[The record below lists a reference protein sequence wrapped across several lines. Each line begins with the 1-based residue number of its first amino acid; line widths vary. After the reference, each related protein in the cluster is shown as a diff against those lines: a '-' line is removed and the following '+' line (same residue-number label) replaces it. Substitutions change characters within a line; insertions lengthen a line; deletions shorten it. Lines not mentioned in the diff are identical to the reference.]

1 MTVKAFR
8 IQNFMCFADSGWVE
22 LQPLT
27 LFYGYNSAGK
37 SAFLRS
43 LLLLR
48 ETLQLSDQALS
59 LDPHDPPFISKSG
72 KGLTSLDADSY
83 GTLVRDHE
91 IGRSISFWFECEIRD
106 SKHSKVVTAFEELGI
121 EGTAVQVRLSYGLHH
136 QQVILQE
143 LAVYDEREELIINAR
158 APQAEPSALKPWYF
172 EADFF
177 KEQPA
182 NSWPLTALV
191 VKEGFFPEFH
201 LLSPQSDIGA
211 LSHIQQ
217 LLCHCKRSIDAFFKS
232 LEYVGPRG
240 YNHFYNLVSQGAKG
254 LTAFLL
260 NKQALETVNKWLA
273 EFGFQVRL
281 EIKALAH
288 TEPKTQLLFSDA
300 LSRRNPPFQTSI
312 RDVGLGLSQILPLL
326 TTTLLAPENST
337 LLIEQPEHHL
347 HPRAQS
353 RLGDLLIYVAV
364 RRKVRLL
371 IETHSENLLIR
382 MRRRVAESTRGYV
395 SESEKCY
402 LPISELK
409 VYFVDCEI
417 DASGVS
423 SIGIGEMGEIFT
435 AATSFNGFF
444 SDDLRDTVSMGKAR
458 LGV

>member
-1 MTVKAFR
+1 MPVKGFR

-22 LQPLT
+22 LRPLT

-48 ETLQLSDQALS
+48 QTLRLPNRGQSLAPNDSPSEFMSDE
-59 LDPHDPPFISKSG
+59 
-72 KGLTSLDADSY
+72 GLTSLDVDSY
-83 GTLVRDHE
+83 SALVRDHE
-91 IGRSISFWFECEIRD
+91 PGRCMSFWFECDFNRD
-106 SKHSKVVTAFEELGI
+106 SKRPEVVTALEGLGI
-121 EGTAVQVRLSYGLHH
+121 KPTVQVRLSYGLHN
-136 QQVILQE
+136 QQVTLQE
-143 LAVYDEREELIINAR
+143 VALYDEGEALIINAS
-158 APQAEPSALKPWYF
+158 APQAEPSALKPWHF

-177 KEQPA
+177 REQPA

-191 VKEGFFPEFH
+191 VKEGFFPQFH
-201 LLSPQSDIGA
+201 VLSSQSDVGA
-211 LSHIQQ
+211 FGHIQQ
-217 LLCHCKRSIDAFFKS
+217 LLCHCKRSIEAFFNS

-240 YNHFYNLVSQGAKG
+240 RNYLVSQGLGANG

-260 NKQALETVNKWLA
+260 DKQRIKQVNQWLA
-273 EFGFQVRL
+273 QFGFQVHL
-281 EIKALAH
+281 EVKALAH
-288 TEPKTQLLFSDA
+288 SENKIQLLFSDA
-300 LSRRNPPFQTSI
+300 SPRRNPPFQTSI

-326 TTTLLAPENST
+326 ARTLLAPENST
-337 LLIEQPEHHL
+337 LLIEHPERNL
-347 HPRAQS
+347 HPRSHS

-395 SESEKCY
+395 SASEKSY
-402 LPISELK
+402 LPLSDLK
-409 VYFVDCEI
+409 VYFVDDRLGPSQVAEL
-417 DASGVS
+417 
-423 SIGIGEMGEIFT
+423 GIGEMGEIFT
-435 AATSFNGFF
+435 GATSFNGFF